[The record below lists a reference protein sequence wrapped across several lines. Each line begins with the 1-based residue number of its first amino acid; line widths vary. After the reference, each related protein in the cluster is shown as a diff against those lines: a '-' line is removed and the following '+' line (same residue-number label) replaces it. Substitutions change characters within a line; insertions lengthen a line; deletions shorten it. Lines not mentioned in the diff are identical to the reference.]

1 MQLLVG
7 RMMVMVPFSVLH
19 ARILTGDPLAA
30 VKLAGLYVYS
40 SREVCICSIHVLRPV
55 IGKLYYKVYSYRFLA
70 V

>member
-40 SREVCICSIHVLRPV
+40 SREVCICSIHVLRPESLESSITKYTV
-55 IGKLYYKVYSYRFLA
+55 VGF
-70 V
+70 

>member
-30 VKLAGLYVYS
+30 VLAGFYVYS
-40 SREVCICSIHVLRPV
+40 SREVCICSIHVLRPESLESSITKYTV
-55 IGKLYYKVYSYRFLA
+55 IGF
-70 V
+70 